1 MILDTLLLQFLV
13 GSKPELII
21 TGCPSVYYYRMKSF
35 MSSKLQT
42 QTEKTLLRDLMK
54 GLFYWKEK
62 KGNRDASERY
72 FMG

>member
-1 MILDTLLLQFLV
+1 
-13 GSKPELII
+13 
-21 TGCPSVYYYRMKSF
+21 